1 MMEQEK
7 MKQDEMQ
14 RDGVKQ
20 GRMKLVIGHL
30 YPDLL
35 NLYGDRGNI
44 QCFRKRLEWRGMEAE
59 VIPFLS
65 GDKIDFS
72 KLDIV
77 LLGGGSDREQEL
89 VCGFL
94 KDIREDFKTYVED
107 GGVVLAVCGGY
118 QLLGKYYRTDK
129 KTIEGL
135 GILDITTEW
144 EPERLIRNIVLNS
157 PLFEQPVVGFENH
170 GGRTYIGDHTPF
182 GKVFYGL
189 GNTGK
194 SGYEGVVYK
203 NVIATYLHGPL
214 LPKNPQVCDYLLER
228 APTKDASSFCSFIS
242 YPFLSYVPSAVCYFR
257 YSTAVSYSTTVSY
270 SAAASCSVVV
280 LLCLPREILNI
291 RPRLPG

>member
-1 MMEQEK
+1 MC
-7 MKQDEMQ
+7 
-14 RDGVKQ
+14 
-20 GRMKLVIGHL
+20 MKLTIGHL

-72 KLDIV
+72 KLDII
-77 LLGGGSDREQEL
+77 LLGGSSDREQEL
-89 VCGFL
+89 VCGYL
-94 KDIREDFKTYVED
+94 QEIKDNFKKYVED

-118 QLLGKYYRTDK
+118 QLLGKYYKTKDK
-129 KTIEGL
+129 VIEGI
-135 GILDITTEW
+135 GVLDIKTEW
-144 EPERLIRNIVLNS
+144 EPERLIRNIVLHS
-157 PLFEQPVVGFENH
+157 PLFDTPVVGFENH

-214 LPKNPQVCDYLLER
+214 LPKNPHVCDYLLER
-228 APTKDASSFCSFIS
+228 ALQKKYGEEVTLTA
-242 YPFLSYVPSAVCYFR
+242 LSDELEQKANTYIADR
-257 YSTAVSYSTTVSY
+257 YSDRKY
-270 SAAASCSVVV
+270 V
-280 LLCLPREILNI
+280 LKETIKRYT
-291 RPRLPG
+291 

>member
-1 MMEQEK
+1 M
-7 MKQDEMQ
+7 
-14 RDGVKQ
+14 
-20 GRMKLVIGHL
+20 
-30 YPDLL
+30 
-35 NLYGDRGNI
+35 
-44 QCFRKRLEWRGMEAE
+44 
-59 VIPFLS
+59 IPFRA

-72 KLDIV
+72 KLDSV

-94 KDIREDFKTYVED
+94 KDIREDFKAYVED

-118 QLLGKYYRTDK
+118 QLLGKYYKTDK

-135 GILDITTEW
+135 GILNITTEW
-144 EPERLIRNIVLNS
+144 QPERLIRNIVLNS

-228 APTKDASSFCSFIS
+228 ALKRKYGEDVKLEPLADELEHKANSCIVD
-242 YPFLSYVPSAVCYFR
+242 R
-257 YSTAVSYSTTVSY
+257 YSDRKY
-270 SAAASCSVVV
+270 
-280 LLCLPREILNI
+280 ILKETI
-291 RPRLPG
+291 KRYT